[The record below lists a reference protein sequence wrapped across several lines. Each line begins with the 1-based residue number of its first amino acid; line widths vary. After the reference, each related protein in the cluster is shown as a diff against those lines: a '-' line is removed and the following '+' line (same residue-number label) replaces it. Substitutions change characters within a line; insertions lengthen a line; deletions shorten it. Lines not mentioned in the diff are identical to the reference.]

1 MNDAESKFLETEPL
15 QPVIRFIYID
25 DMFFVWTV
33 GEENLHSF
41 LTDLNNY
48 NLHIKFRYEFNQE
61 RISFLYLN
69 LSFCDGKLIRH

>member
-15 QPVIRFIYID
+15 MICSLF
-25 DMFFVWTV
+25 
-33 GEENLHSF
+33 GLSGKKNLHSF